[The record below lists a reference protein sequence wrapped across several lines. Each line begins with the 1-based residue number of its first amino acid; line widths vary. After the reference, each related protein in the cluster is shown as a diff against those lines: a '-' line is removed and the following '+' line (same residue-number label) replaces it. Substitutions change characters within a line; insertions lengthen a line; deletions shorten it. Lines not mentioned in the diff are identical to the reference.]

1 MVPSATTAPQ
11 PRPAILINIVIRLLV
26 PLFVLA
32 ASPLAAAEPTPA
44 ERGYKALTETA
55 FIPAFWTS
63 RVVQDA
69 WKTWPGIT
77 ERPANYAA
85 AFREHYGLHEAPYLD
100 GSLPMGLRKAKR
112 LFNDGIGADC
122 MLCHGGSLLGKSY
135 VGLGNSSLDIQALF
149 EDFNKVDG
157 LPKPPFTFGNVRGT
171 NEADGFGVYLLGFRN
186 PDLTPSGKYVNLG
199 LRDDT
204 CADVP
209 AWWLMKKKRTMY
221 YTGATDSRSV
231 RSLMQFM
238 MHPLNGPEAF
248 TKAEPAFRDIQ
259 AFLLGLEPPKYPFA
273 INKDNAA
280 KGEAVF
286 KETCARCHGTYGEKW
301 TYPNKVIPLDE
312 IGTDPV
318 RHAAVSAKYGRA
330 YSESWFGKDGKP
342 LRATDGYQ
350 APPLDGIWATAPY
363 LHNGSVPTLYGVLNS
378 KSRPKVFTRSYHTSE
393 ADYNKEH
400 VGWKVTELSEPLPA
414 RASGYEKRKVYDTS
428 KTGRGNAGHTFGDD
442 LTDEQ
447 RRAVIEYLKTL

>member
-1 MVPSATTAPQ
+1 MRRIAAF
-11 PRPAILINIVIRLLV
+11 LIALVVADRL
-26 PLFVLA
+26 P
-32 ASPLAAAEPTPA
+32 AAEPTA
-44 ERGYKALTETA
+44 ADRGYKALTETA
-55 FIPAFWTS
+55 FIPAFWTNK
-63 RVVQDA
+63 VVQDA
-69 WKTWPGIT
+69 WKVWPGVK
-77 ERPANYAA
+77 ERPENYAEV
-85 AFREHYGLHEAPYLD
+85 FREHYGLHEAPYRS
-100 GSLPMGLRKAKR
+100 GPLPMGLRKAKR
-112 LFNDGIGADC
+112 VFNDGIGADC
-122 MLCHGGSLLGKSY
+122 MLCHGGSILGKSI
-135 VGLGNSSLDIQALF
+135 VGLGNSTLDIQALF

-186 PDLTPSGKYVNLG
+186 PDLSISGKWVNLG

-248 TKAEPAFRDIQ
+248 DKAEPAFRDI
-259 AFLLGLEPPKYPFA
+259 LEYLVSLEPPKYPFP
-273 INKDNAA
+273 IDETKA
-280 KGEAVF
+280 KQGEAVF
-286 KETCARCHGTYGEKW
+286 KVNCARCHGTYGAKW

-318 RHAAVSAKYGRA
+318 RHAAVSVKYGQA
-330 YSESWFGKDGKP
+330 YSDSWFGKEGKP
-342 LRATDGYQ
+342 LRATEGYQ

-363 LHNGSVPTLYGVLNS
+363 FHNGSVPTLAGVLNS
-378 KSRPKVFTRSYHTSE
+378 KSRPKLFTRSFKTGE
-393 ADYNKEH
+393 ADYDKER
-400 VGWKVTELSEPLPA
+400 VGWAVTELDAPLHRAVPA
-414 RASGYEKRKVYDTS
+414 YEQRKVYDTS
-428 KTGRGNAGHTFGDD
+428 KPGRSNAGHTYGDD
-442 LTDEQ
+442 LTEEQ